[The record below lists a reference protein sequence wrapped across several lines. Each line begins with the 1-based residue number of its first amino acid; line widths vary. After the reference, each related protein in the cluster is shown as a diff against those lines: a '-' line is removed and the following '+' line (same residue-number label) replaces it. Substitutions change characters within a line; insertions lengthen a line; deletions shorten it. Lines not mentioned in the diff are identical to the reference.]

1 MEHLPKVVTTEM
13 QEKNAIITPQL
24 ILVFLNK
31 RLTPSIILNLQFLI
45 KRKNEVKWY
54 LLTIK

>member
-13 QEKNAIITPQL
+13 QEKNAIIPPQL
-24 ILVFLNK
+24 ISVFLNK
-31 RLTPSIILNLQFLI
+31 RLIPSIILNLQFLRR
-45 KRKNEVKWY
+45 RKNEVKWY